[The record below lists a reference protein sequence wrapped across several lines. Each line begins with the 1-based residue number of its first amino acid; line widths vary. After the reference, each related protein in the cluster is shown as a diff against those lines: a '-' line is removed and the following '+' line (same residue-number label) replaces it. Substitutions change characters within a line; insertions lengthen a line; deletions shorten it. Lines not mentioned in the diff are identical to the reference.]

1 MPSNSNGG
9 RRRPT
14 PQAHSDRL
22 TGLYKDEDRKR
33 AVRPVLCP
41 LTPEQLGELTLNE
54 ILSTLPGGTQ
64 TEVLRIV
71 YPNQKK
77 PRKAALVDCL
87 QGAKLGNSLSEFV
100 TRLKHL
106 KYDVQALFSRAE
118 TAAAYRL
125 LVDTIGVLGPGNPV
139 DPGRTR
145 DKDFYEEQKNC
156 VATACQAFC
165 RLLAP
170 DGQAAYFRN
179 RCFNRTDLLYTSGLR
194 FPETMYGFVW
204 TPDLPT
210 RVIFDDGRRM
220 IYPPFP
226 QGVEP
231 PQAPGRFRVREQ
243 VDRVVGVRLA
253 WGVSTV
259 ALFLNWRRGGPA
271 SSNGRSLDSEDGH
284 TETIKSLEL
293 AVRYFIG
300 WLQASG
306 LDLSQAYDDAP
317 RTPHKLIAVLGRAAR
332 QEDQGGGRRCSRP
345 PSAGSSIFPPPA
357 CTATST
363 GRTTSRWTGTS
374 AIDCCSSTRIAT
386 PRCTTARGSQP
397 TTRVGAPSL
406 PAGGE
411 RRRDGGPF
419 RLRPG
424 RRLEDRLAH

>member
-243 VDRVVGVRLA
+243 VDRVVGVRPGL
-253 WGVSTV
+253 GRVHRGPVS
-259 ALFLNWRRGGPA
+259 
-271 SSNGRSLDSEDGH
+271 
-284 TETIKSLEL
+284 EL
-293 AVRYFIG
+293 AARRAGVVQRA
-300 WLQASG
+300 LAG
-306 LDLSQAYDDAP
+306 L
-317 RTPHKLIAVLGRAAR
+317 
-332 QEDQGGGRRCSRP
+332 GGRPHRNDQVPGAGGALTS
-345 PSAGSSIFPPPA
+345 SAGFRRPA
-357 CTATST
+357 WI
-363 GRTTSRWTGTS
+363 SR
-374 AIDCCSSTRIAT
+374 R
-386 PRCTTARGSQP
+386 P
-397 TTRVGAPSL
+397 TTT
-406 PAGGE
+406 
-411 RRRDGGPF
+411 
-419 RLRPG
+419 RPG
-424 RRLEDRLAH
+424 RPIS